1 MGHVVA
7 GVAMQSRQTA
17 DDAQGAGASTRARV
31 TGAPAADAGSVSAVL
46 GGPPRG
52 RRRPILRWLL
62 GVIGLL
68 ALLAAGYGW
77 FLRDRA
83 AAQLRYQ
90 TAEITRGDLVVTV
103 AATGNLQ
110 PTNQVDVGSEL
121 SGIMESVK
129 VDVNDTVKRGQ
140 VLAQLDVSRL
150 RDQIANARGAL
161 AAARAQVAQAAATVT
176 ETRLQLSR
184 LQRMFA
190 TSGGT
195 VPAQV
200 DIDTARAALQRAE
213 GAEAS
218 AQAAVV
224 QAQASLSTGETN
236 LAKASI
242 RSPIDGVVLSRSI
255 EPGQT
260 VAASLQAPV
269 LFTLAEDP
277 SKMEL
282 QVDVDEADV
291 GLVRDGQSA
300 TFTVDA
306 YPGREYPAQVRR
318 VGFGSQT
325 KDGVVFYLTVLTVN
339 NDDLSLRPGM
349 TATAAIVVD
358 RRRQVLRVP
367 TAALRFTPAPAASGQ
382 RPGSL
387 VSRLMPRPPHGAR
400 SQATGN
406 GKSRRV
412 WVLRDGEPVAVPV
425 TVGASNGQLTEVT
438 GDGLQPGMRVIT
450 ESLGGA
456 P

>member
-1 MGHVVA
+1 MLTPSGRRA
-7 GVAMQSRQTA
+7 TA
-17 DDAQGAGASTRARV
+17 
-31 TGAPAADAGSVSAVL
+31 APAAAVASMATVL
-46 GGPPRG
+46 GAGGAGKGGRWPR
-52 RRRPILRWLL
+52 LARWLL
-62 GVIGLL
+62 LL
-68 ALLAAGYGW
+68 AGTLALAGVGYVIAV
-77 FLRDRA
+77 RRNA
-83 AAQLRYQ
+83 AAQPRYQ
-90 TAEITRGDLVVTV
+90 TAEVTRGDLVVTV

-121 SGIMESVK
+121 SGIMEAVR

-150 RDQIANARGAL
+150 KDQIASARGAL

-176 ETRLQLSR
+176 ETRLQVSR
-184 LQRMFA
+184 LTRMFA
-190 TSGGT
+190 SSGGT

-200 DIDTARAALQRAE
+200 DIDTTQAALQRAL
-213 GAEAS
+213 AAQAS
-218 AQAAVV
+218 AQAAVT
-224 QAQASLSTGETN
+224 QAQAALSTGETN

-242 RSPIDGVVLSRSI
+242 RSPIDGVVLTRSI

-269 LFTLAEDP
+269 LFTLAEDL

-291 GLVRDGQSA
+291 GQVRNGQRAS
-300 TFTVDA
+300 FTVDA

-325 KDGVVFYLTVLTVN
+325 KDGVVSYLTVLTVN

-349 TATAAIVVD
+349 TATAAIVVSEHK
-358 RRRQVLRVP
+358 QVLLVP
-367 TAALRFTPAPAASGQ
+367 SAALRFTPASANAAPSSG
-382 RPGSL
+382 GL
-387 VSRLMPRPPHGAR
+387 VSKLMPRPPHGASR
-400 SQATGN
+400 PAAGGN
-406 GKSRRV
+406 GKARQV
-412 WVLRDGEPVAVPV
+412 WVLRDGRAVAVPV
-425 TVGASNGQLTEVT
+425 TFGASNGQLSEVAS
-438 GDGLQPGMRVIT
+438 DALQPGMRVIT

>member
-1 MGHVVA
+1 MLTPSGRRA
-7 GVAMQSRQTA
+7 TA
-17 DDAQGAGASTRARV
+17 
-31 TGAPAADAGSVSAVL
+31 APAAAVASMATVL
-46 GGPPRG
+46 GAGGAGKGGRWPR
-52 RRRPILRWLL
+52 LARWLL
-62 GVIGLL
+62 LL
-68 ALLAAGYGW
+68 AGTLALAGVGYVIAV
-77 FLRDRA
+77 RRNA
-83 AAQLRYQ
+83 AAQPRYQ
-90 TAEITRGDLVVTV
+90 TAEVTRGDLVVTV

-121 SGIMESVK
+121 SGIMEAVR

-150 RDQIANARGAL
+150 KDQIASARGAL

-176 ETRLQLSR
+176 ETRLQVSR
-184 LQRMFA
+184 LTRMFA
-190 TSGGT
+190 SSGGT

-200 DIDTARAALQRAE
+200 DIDTAQAALQRAL
-213 GAEAS
+213 AAQAS
-218 AQAAVV
+218 AQAAVT
-224 QAQASLSTGETN
+224 QAQAALSTGETN

-242 RSPIDGVVLSRSI
+242 RSPIDGVVLTRSI

-269 LFTLAEDP
+269 LFTLAEDL

-291 GLVRDGQSA
+291 GQVRNGQRA

-325 KDGVVFYLTVLTVN
+325 KDGVVSYLTVLTVN

-349 TATAAIVVD
+349 TATAAIVVSEHK
-358 RRRQVLRVP
+358 QVLLVP
-367 TAALRFTPAPAASGQ
+367 SAALRFTPASANAAPSSG
-382 RPGSL
+382 GL
-387 VSRLMPRPPHGAR
+387 VSKLMPRPPHGASR
-400 SQATGN
+400 PAAGGN
-406 GKSRRV
+406 GKARQV
-412 WVLRDGEPVAVPV
+412 WVLRDGRAVAVPV
-425 TVGASNGQLTEVT
+425 TFGASNGQLSEVAS
-438 GDGLQPGMRVIT
+438 DALQPGMRVIT

>member
-1 MGHVVA
+1 MALGGAAVMLTPSGRRPAASPTAAGPTMAVVL
-7 GVAMQSRQTA
+7 GTG
-17 DDAQGAGASTRARV
+17 GAGK
-31 TGAPAADAGSVSAVL
+31 
-46 GGPPRG
+46 GGRW
-52 RRRPILRWLL
+52 RRRLRWLL
-62 GVIGLL
+62 VLAGALVLAGV
-68 ALLAAGYGW
+68 GYVL
-77 FLRDRA
+77 FLRGSA
-83 AAQLRYQ
+83 AAQPRYQ
-90 TAEITRGDLVVTV
+90 TAEVTRGDLLVTV

-121 SGIMESVK
+121 SGIMEAVR

-150 RDQIANARGAL
+150 KDQIASARGAL

-176 ETRLQLSR
+176 ETRLQVSR
-184 LQRMFA
+184 LTRMFA
-190 TSGGT
+190 SSGGT

-200 DIDTARAALQRAE
+200 DIDTAQAALQRAL
-213 GAEAS
+213 AAQAS
-218 AQAAVV
+218 AQAAVA
-224 QAQASLSTGETN
+224 QAQAALSTGETN

-242 RSPIDGVVLSRSI
+242 RSPIDGVVLTRSI

-269 LFTLAEDP
+269 LFTLAEDL

-291 GLVRDGQSA
+291 GQVRNGQRA

-325 KDGVVFYLTVLTVN
+325 KDGVVSYLTVLTVN

-349 TATAAIVVD
+349 TATATIVVSE
-358 RRRQVLRVP
+358 RRQVLLVP
-367 TAALRFTPAPAASGQ
+367 SAALRFTPASVNAAPSSG
-382 RPGSL
+382 GL
-387 VSRLMPRPPHGAR
+387 VSKLMPRPPHGASR
-400 SQATGN
+400 AAAGGN
-406 GKSRRV
+406 GKVRQV
-412 WVLRDGEPVAVPV
+412 WVLRDGQPVAVPV
-425 TVGASNGQLTEVT
+425 TVGASNGQLSEVA
-438 GDGLQPGMRVIT
+438 GDTLQPGMRVIT

>member
-1 MGHVVA
+1 MAV
-7 GVAMQSRQTA
+7 TA
-17 DDAQGAGASTRARV
+17 SDEASETGKAPSALPTMATVIGAAS
-31 TGAPAADAGSVSAVL
+31 GWN
-46 GGPPRG
+46 GPG
-52 RRRPILRWLL
+52 RRIVRWS
-62 GVIGLL
+62 LL
-68 ALLAAGYGW
+68 ALGVMLVAGAGYV
-77 FLRDRA
+77 FLLRGERVS
-83 AAQLRYQ
+83 QPRYQ
-90 TAEITRGDLVVTV
+90 TAEVTRGDLVVTV

-129 VDVNDTVKRGQ
+129 VDVNDAVKRGQ

-150 RDQIANARGAL
+150 QDQIANARGVL

-176 ETRLQLSR
+176 ETRLQADR
-184 LQRMFA
+184 LRRMFVS
-190 TSGGT
+190 SGGT
-195 VPAQV
+195 VPAQA
-200 DIDTARAALQRAE
+200 DIDTADAALQRAL
-213 GAEAS
+213 AS
-218 AQAAVV
+218 RDNAKAAVV
-224 QAQASLSTGETN
+224 QAQAALSTGETN

-269 LFTLAEDP
+269 LFTLAEDL

-291 GLVRDGQSA
+291 GQVRDGQHA

-325 KDGVVFYLTVLTVN
+325 KDGVVSYLTVLTVN

-349 TATAAIVVD
+349 TATASIVVSE
-358 RRRQVLRVP
+358 RKQALLVP
-367 TAALRFTPAPAASGQ
+367 SAALRFTPATTTAGQ
-382 RPGSL
+382 TSASL
-387 VSRLMPRPPHGAR
+387 VSRLVPRPPHGNSR
-400 SQATGN
+400 PATGN
-406 GKSRRV
+406 DKTRRV
-412 WVLRDGEPVAVPV
+412 WVLRDGQPVAVPV
-425 TVGASNGQLTEVT
+425 GVGASNGQLTEVT
-438 GDGLQPGMRVIT
+438 GSALVPGMQVIT

-456 P
+456 Q

>member
-1 MGHVVA
+1 MKA
-7 GVAMQSRQTA
+7 P
-17 DDAQGAGASTRARV
+17 DDSGAG
-31 TGAPAADAGSVSAVL
+31 GAGRSDAAAVAAVL
-46 GGPPRG
+46 GGSPDRRRG
-52 RRRPILRWLL
+52 RRALRWMLI
-62 GVIGLL
+62 VL
-68 ALLAAGYGW
+68 ALLVVVVAGYGW
-77 FLRDRA
+77 FLRGRQ
-83 AAQLRYQ
+83 AAQPRYQ
-90 TAEITRGDLVVTV
+90 TAEVARGNLVVTV

-150 RDQIANARGAL
+150 TDQIASARGAL
-161 AAARAQVAQAAATVT
+161 AAARAQVRQAAATVT

-184 LQRMFA
+184 LTRMHA

-200 DIDTARAALQRAE
+200 DIDTARAALQRAQ

-269 LFTLAEDP
+269 LFTLAEDL

-291 GLVRDGQSA
+291 GLVHDGQQAS
-300 TFTVDA
+300 FTVDA
-306 YPGREYPAQVRR
+306 YPGREYPAKVRR

-325 KDGVVFYLTVLTVN
+325 KDGVVAYLTVLTVN

-349 TATAAIVVD
+349 TATAAIVVNE
-358 RRRQVLRVP
+358 RHQVLLVP
-367 TAALRFTPAPAASGQ
+367 SAALRFTPPSTTSGQ
-382 RPGSL
+382 TSGSL
-387 VSRLMPRPPHGAR
+387 VSRLMPRPPHGPSRAA
-400 SQATGN
+400 SGT
-406 GKSRRV
+406 GKSRQV
-412 WVLRDGEPVAVPV
+412 WVLRDGEPLAVPV

-438 GDGLQPGMRVIT
+438 GGGLQPGMRVIT

>member
-1 MGHVVA
+1 MALGGAAVMLTPSGRRPAASPTAAGPTMAVVL
-7 GVAMQSRQTA
+7 GTG
-17 DDAQGAGASTRARV
+17 GAGK
-31 TGAPAADAGSVSAVL
+31 
-46 GGPPRG
+46 GGRW
-52 RRRPILRWLL
+52 RRRLRWLL
-62 GVIGLL
+62 VLAGALVLAGV
-68 ALLAAGYGW
+68 GYVLV
-77 FLRDRA
+77 LRGSA
-83 AAQLRYQ
+83 AAQPRYQ
-90 TAEITRGDLVVTV
+90 TAEATRGDLVVTV

-121 SGIMESVK
+121 SGIMEAVR

-150 RDQIANARGAL
+150 KDQIASARGAL

-176 ETRLQLSR
+176 ETRLQVSR
-184 LQRMFA
+184 LTRMFA
-190 TSGGT
+190 SSGGT

-200 DIDTARAALQRAE
+200 DIDTAQAALQRAL
-213 GAEAS
+213 AAQAS
-218 AQAAVV
+218 AQAAVA
-224 QAQASLSTGETN
+224 QAQAALSTGETN

-242 RSPIDGVVLSRSI
+242 RSPIDGVVLTRSI

-269 LFTLAEDP
+269 LFTLAEDL

-291 GLVRDGQSA
+291 GQVRNGQRA

-325 KDGVVFYLTVLTVN
+325 KDGVVSYLTVLTVN

-349 TATAAIVVD
+349 TATATIVVSE
-358 RRRQVLRVP
+358 RKQVLLVP
-367 TAALRFTPAPAASGQ
+367 SAALRFTPASVNAAPSSG
-382 RPGSL
+382 GL
-387 VSRLMPRPPHGAR
+387 VSKLMPRPPHGANR
-400 SQATGN
+400 AAAGGN
-406 GKSRRV
+406 GKVRQV
-412 WVLRDGEPVAVPV
+412 WVLRDGQPVAVPV
-425 TVGASNGQLTEVT
+425 TVGASNGQLSEVAGAT
-438 GDGLQPGMRVIT
+438 LQPGMRVIT

>member
-1 MGHVVA
+1 MA
-7 GVAMQSRQTA
+7 P
-17 DDAQGAGASTRARV
+17 DDASRT
-31 TGAPAADAGSVSAVL
+31 DAISSPGLAAVL
-46 GGPPRG
+46 GTRPG
-52 RRRPILRWLL
+52 RARWWRILRWTLFAL
-62 GVIGLL
+62 GLL
-68 ALLAAGYGW
+68 LVAGAGY
-77 FLRDRA
+77 LLLSRSERVS
-83 AAQLRYQ
+83 QPRYR
-90 TAEITRGDLVVTV
+90 TAEVTRGDLVVTV

-121 SGIMESVK
+121 SGIMESVR

-150 RDQIANARGAL
+150 QDQIASARGAL

-176 ETRLQLSR
+176 ETRLQASR
-184 LQRMFA
+184 LRRMFA
-190 TSGGT
+190 SSGGT
-195 VPAQV
+195 VPAQA
-200 DIDTARAALQRAE
+200 DIDTADAALQRAL
-213 GAEAS
+213 AAQDN

-224 QAQASLSTGETN
+224 QAQAALSTGETN

-269 LFTLAEDP
+269 LFTLAEDL

-291 GLVRDGQSA
+291 GQVRDGQHA

-325 KDGVVFYLTVLTVN
+325 KDGVVSYLTVLTVD

-349 TATAAIVVD
+349 TATASIVVSEH
-358 RRRQVLRVP
+358 RQVLLVP
-367 TAALRFTPAPAASGQ
+367 SAALRFAPAPGTTGQAS
-382 RPGSL
+382 GSL
-387 VSRLMPRPPHGAR
+387 VSRLMPRPPHGTSRA
-400 SQATGN
+400 AADN
-406 GKSRRV
+406 GKTRQV
-412 WVLRDGEPVAVPV
+412 WVLRGGQPEAIAVA
-425 TVGASNGQLTEVT
+425 VGASNGQFTEVS
-438 GDGLQPGMRVIT
+438 GEALAAGMPVIT
-450 ESLGGA
+450 ERLGGTQ
-456 P
+456 

>member
-1 MGHVVA
+1 MKA
-7 GVAMQSRQTA
+7 P
-17 DDAQGAGASTRARV
+17 DDSGASGGGRSD
-31 TGAPAADAGSVSAVL
+31 AAAVAAVL
-46 GGPPRG
+46 GGGPGSGRG
-52 RRRPILRWLL
+52 RRVLRWILI
-62 GVIGLL
+62 VL
-68 ALLAAGYGW
+68 ALLVVVVAGYGW
-77 FLRDRA
+77 FLRGRE
-83 AAQLRYQ
+83 AAQPRYQ
-90 TAEITRGDLVVTV
+90 TAEVTRGNLVVTV

-161 AAARAQVAQAAATVT
+161 AAARAQVAQAVATVI

-213 GAEAS
+213 GAEAN
-218 AQAAVV
+218 ARAAVV

-269 LFTLAEDP
+269 LFTLAEDL

-291 GLVRDGQSA
+291 GLVHEGQPA

-325 KDGVVFYLTVLTVN
+325 KDGVVSYLTVLTVN

-349 TATAAIVVD
+349 TATAAIVVNE
-358 RRRQVLRVP
+358 RHQVLLVP
-367 TAALRFTPAPAASGQ
+367 SAALRFTPASTTSSQAS
-382 RPGSL
+382 GSL
-387 VSRLMPRPPHGAR
+387 VSRLMPRPPHGTSRA
-400 SQATGN
+400 QGTGN
-406 GKSRRV
+406 GKSRQV
-412 WVLRDGEPVAVPV
+412 WVLRDGEPRAVPV

-438 GDGLQPGMRVIT
+438 GGELQSGMRVIT

-456 P
+456 Q